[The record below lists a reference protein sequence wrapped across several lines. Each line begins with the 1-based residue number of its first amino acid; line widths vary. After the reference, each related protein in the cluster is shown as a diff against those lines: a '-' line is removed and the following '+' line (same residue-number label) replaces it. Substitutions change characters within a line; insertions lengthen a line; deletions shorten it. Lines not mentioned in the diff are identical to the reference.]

1 MESNYP
7 RPTDRPE
14 PKASPYGDRPLTI
27 GEHLTIAA
35 YWFATNFHWG
45 ALLLILL
52 PNDIRTLAPDNN
64 AIVLGKVTAI
74 GAIPALI
81 VPLIAGALSDRCT
94 NPKGRRKPYLAKGIA
109 INVVGLMM
117 MAATVQMHKQLPAPL
132 ALYLLSFFV
141 VQIGNN
147 IASGAFM
154 GVIPDVVPEQERGK
168 ASGYMALMTQFGTL
182 LGAVGAGMILKGTME
197 RYLAVAIVLILVG
210 FSTRKIKEFH
220 QEAAEPIDWS
230 VYWKSLWID
239 PKKFPD
245 FAWVWITRFLVM
257 MGFYAIMPFINYYLA
272 DVVGVPQAK
281 VDATAPL
288 LLGVVL
294 IVSSISGYYGGAVSD
309 KIGRKKVVY
318 LANTIIAVVAP
329 LFVLAHS
336 VPLALLVGAIFGFG
350 YGAYISVDYA
360 LGTDVLPSGSE
371 AGKDMAVWHIAMTL
385 PQTLMAYFAGVLISL
400 PGKTTLPPLEA
411 GGEAIT
417 HYKLA
422 GYAMVFV
429 LCSICFALGA
439 YLLRNVKGVK

>member
-7 RPTDRPE
+7 RPGDPVDRKP
-14 PKASPYGDRPLTI
+14 SPYGDRPLTVA
-27 GEHLTIAA
+27 EHLTIAA

-52 PNDIRTLAPDNN
+52 PRDIRILAPDNK
-64 AIVLGKVTAI
+64 ATILGLVTGL
-74 GAIPALI
+74 GAIPALV

-94 NPKGRRKPYLAKGIA
+94 NPNGRRKPYLAKGIA
-109 INVVGLMM
+109 LNVLGLFL
-117 MAATVQMHKQLPAPL
+117 MAATVVLHKQLPLPL
-132 ALYLLSFFV
+132 AFYLLGYTV
-141 VQIGNN
+141 VQVGNN

-182 LGAVGAGMILKGTME
+182 LGAVGAGMILKGTIE
-197 RYLAVAIVLILVG
+197 RYLAVALILVIVG

-220 QEAAEPIDWS
+220 QETSEPIDWS
-230 VYWKSLWID
+230 TYWKSLWID
-239 PKKFPD
+239 PKQYPD

-257 MGFYAIMPFINYYLA
+257 MGFYAIMPFINYYLV
-272 DVVGVPQAK
+272 DVVGVPQDK
-281 VDATAPL
+281 VDATAPM

-294 IVSSISGYYGGAVSD
+294 IVSSLSGYFGGTVSD

-318 LANTIIAVVAP
+318 IANTIIAIVAP
-329 LFVLAHS
+329 LFILAHS
-336 VPLALLVGAIFGFG
+336 MPVALIVGALFGFG

-360 LGTDVLPSGSE
+360 LGTDVLPSHSD

-385 PQTLMAYFAGVLISL
+385 PQSITAPIAGILISL
-400 PGKTTLPPLEA
+400 PGKTTLPPIQV

-422 GYAMVFV
+422 GYAMVFI

>member
-1 MESNYP
+1 METHFQVP
-7 RPTDRPE
+7 IEDD
-14 PKASPYGDRPLTI
+14 KGHLSPYGDRALTLA
-27 GEHLTIAA
+27 EHLTIAA

-52 PNDIRTLAPDNN
+52 PSDIRILAPDNK
-64 AIVLGKVTAI
+64 ATVLGLVTGL

-109 INVVGLMM
+109 LNVIGLMM
-117 MAATVQMHKQLPAPL
+117 MAATVQLHAQLPAPL
-132 ALYLLSFFV
+132 AFYLLGYTV

-154 GVIPDVVPEQERGK
+154 GVIPDVVPDKERGK

-182 LGAVGAGMILKGTME
+182 LGAVGAGMILKGTLE
-197 RYLAVAIVLILVG
+197 RYLAVAIVLVLVG
-210 FSTRKIKEFH
+210 FSTRKIKEHH
-220 QEAAEPIDWS
+220 QTTSEPIDWS
-230 VYWKSLWID
+230 TYWKSIWID
-239 PKKFPD
+239 PKQYPD

-257 MGFYAIMPFINYYLA
+257 MGFYAIMPFINYYLV
-272 DVVGVPQAK
+272 DVVGVAQDK
-281 VDATAPL
+281 VDGTAPM
-288 LLGVVL
+288 LLGIVL
-294 IVSSISGYYGGAVSD
+294 IVSSLSGYFGGTISD
-309 KIGRKKVVY
+309 AIGRKKVVY
-318 LANTIIAVVAP
+318 IANTVIAVVAP

-336 VPLALLVGAIFGFG
+336 MPIALIVGALFGFG

-360 LGTDVLPSGSE
+360 LGTDVLPSNTD

-385 PQTLMAYFAGVLISL
+385 PQSITAPLAGVLISL
-400 PGKTTLPPLEA
+400 PGKTISPALEV
-411 GGEAIT
+411 GGPAVT

-422 GYAMVFV
+422 GYAMVFG

>member
-1 MESNYP
+1 METHFQVP
-7 RPTDRPE
+7 VEDDVGHP
-14 PKASPYGDRPLTI
+14 SPYGNRPLTVV
-27 GEHLTIAA
+27 EHLTIAA

-45 ALLLILL
+45 ALLVILL
-52 PNDIRTLAPDNN
+52 PHDVRILAPET
-64 AIVLGKVTAI
+64 KVTTLGWI
-74 GAIPALI
+74 TGVGAIPALI

-94 NPKGRRKPYLAKGIA
+94 HPSGRRKPYLAKGIGLN
-109 INVVGLMM
+109 IVGLAI
-117 MAATVQMHKQLPAPL
+117 MAATMQFHKQLPSPIAFYVL
-132 ALYLLSFFV
+132 GFLI

-154 GVIPDVVPEQERGK
+154 GVIPDVVPDRDRGK

-182 LGAVGAGMILKGTME
+182 LGAVGAGILFQGTIA
-197 RYLAVAIVLILVG
+197 RYLAIAIVLVVVG
-210 FSTRKIKEFH
+210 FSTRNIKEFH
-220 QEAAEPIDWS
+220 QRESEPII
-230 VYWKSLWID
+230 WKSYFKSIWID
-239 PKKFPD
+239 PKKYPD

-257 MGFYAIMPFINYYLA
+257 MGFYAIQPYINYYLV
-272 DVVGVPQAK
+272 DVVGVAQDK

-294 IVSSISGYYGGAVSD
+294 ILSSLSGYFGGAISD

-318 LANTIIAVVAP
+318 IANTVIAIVAP

-336 VPLALLVGAIFGFG
+336 VPMALVVGALFGFG

-360 LGTDVLPSGSE
+360 LGTDVLPNGSD

-385 PQTLMAYFAGVLISL
+385 PQSLVAYPAGLLIAA
-400 PGKTTLPPLEA
+400 PGMTKLPPLNV
-411 GGEAIT
+411 GEGPVT